1 MQPKLLKKR
10 KEFPLSSLKKNQ
22 EQELIDKIKDWT
34 GSTKIGDDCA
44 VLPGGSLASVD
55 TLVDGVHFRTG
66 SISFRDLGW
75 KAVAVNLSDIAA
87 MAGRPRHIL
96 VSISAPASLAER
108 ALAEL
113 YRGISECARSYRVEV
128 AGGDLTGGPVLSI
141 SITALGEVHEQGV
154 LLRSGARPGDLLVCT
169 GDFGAS
175 AAGLHL
181 LEQGESGGRHTYV
194 IERHCRPVPR
204 LCEAWALLRACGGRG
219 ALMDASD
226 GLADAV
232 IQLAMASGVS
242 IELEAEKVP
251 VHQECIEIAG
261 LAGFDPLD
269 WALYGGE
276 DYELVGCID
285 RNSFA
290 VLESYGKLNPFHV
303 LGFVNSITKE
313 TELNLSSSAAQIRL
327 DDNRLVEL
335 DGQKSFQHFENKP
348 N

>member
-1 MQPKLLKKR
+1 MN
-10 KEFPLSSLKKNQ
+10 SLKKNQ
-22 EQELIDKIKDWT
+22 EHALIEKIKDWT
-34 GSTKIGDDCA
+34 GSRRIGDDCA
-44 VLPGGSLASVD
+44 VLPGGALASVD

-87 MAGRPRHIL
+87 MAGRPRNIL
-96 VSISAPASLAER
+96 VSLSAPTSLTER

-113 YRGISECARSYRVEV
+113 FRGISECARSYRVEV
-128 AGGDLTGGPVLSI
+128 AGGDLTGGPVLSL
-141 SITALGEVHEQGV
+141 SITVLGEVHEQGV

-181 LEQGESGGRHTYV
+181 QEAGEWGGQASYV
-194 IERHCRPVPR
+194 IERHCRPEPR
-204 LCEAWALLRACGGRG
+204 LCEAWALLRACKGRG
-219 ALMDASD
+219 ALIDSSD

-232 IQLAMASGVS
+232 IQLAVASRVS
-242 IELEAEKVP
+242 IVIEAEKVP

-261 LAGFDPLD
+261 LAGLDPLD

-285 RNSFA
+285 NDSYK

-303 LGFVNSITKE
+303 IGFVNSITQD
-313 TELNLSSSAAQIRL
+313 TESNLSNSAARVRL
-327 DDNRLVEL
+327 ADNRLVEL
-335 DGQKSFQHFENKP
+335 DGQKSFQHFEHKP
-348 N
+348 D